1 MFKSSPSQF
10 MTVIYSMEYNGK
22 GHGVLNEGVN
32 EGVNSVGQGA
42 MATYF
47 LIKKIW

>member
-1 MFKSSPSQF
+1 MFKSSLSQY
-10 MTVIYSMEYNGK
+10 MTVIYSMEYNEK
-22 GHGVLNEGVN
+22 GHGKLN